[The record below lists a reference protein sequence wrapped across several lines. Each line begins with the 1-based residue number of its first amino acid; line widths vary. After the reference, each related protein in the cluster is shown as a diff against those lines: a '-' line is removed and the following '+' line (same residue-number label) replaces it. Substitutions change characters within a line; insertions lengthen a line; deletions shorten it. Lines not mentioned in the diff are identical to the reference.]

1 MKRVVVETVFAIA
14 ATAAFAAGPAVS
26 NVAMSQDPATRTVT
40 ISYDLAGTPAIVTF
54 DVRTNGVSI
63 GTVHLDYAAG
73 DVHRTVQPGSGK
85 AITWQADKAWPDVS
99 LDIAA
104 AEAVVTAWP
113 PESPPPYMVLNL
125 VNTNDVRHYATP
137 WELPGVGVTNDLY
150 KTDYL
155 VLRHIAAKNV
165 EWTMG
170 SATNAPGVRAGSYDG
185 RFRETPHRVTLT
197 NDFYIGVYELTQGQ
211 WFRVKGSYPTYATAE
226 SGAYLKNDRDVHP
239 VDCVSWTD
247 LRGMTASLGWPA
259 NDEVDPNQFFGMLRA
274 YSGMRFDLPTE
285 AQWEYACRAGTMSAL
300 YSGHEIFGS
309 TEHTELLDPLAVYI
323 PTSTGTT
330 APVGTKEPN
339 AWGLYDM
346 LGNVYE
352 WCLDR
357 TTGNSNSDLEM
368 PPGAAIDPRGLE
380 TGDYRV
386 KRGGCMAASAIYVRA
401 SYRGAEHY
409 MSNPYTVG
417 FRVAL
422 RLP

>member
-1 MKRVVVETVFAIA
+1 MKQVVLGTLCAVA
-14 ATAAFAAGPAVS
+14 ATAFAAAPSVS
-26 NVAMSQDPATRTVT
+26 NVSMAQDPATRTVT
-40 ISYDLAGTPAIVTF
+40 ISYDLAGAPAIVTF
-54 DVRTNGVSI
+54 DVRTNGVTI

-73 DVHRTVQPGSGK
+73 DVHRTVQPAAGRK
-85 AITWQADKAWPDVS
+85 ITWQADKGWPGHE
-99 LDIAA
+99 LAA
-104 AEAVVTAWP
+104 AGAEAVVTAWP
-113 PESPPPYMVLNL
+113 LGAPPPYMVLNL

-137 WELPGVGVTNDLY
+137 WEMPGGGVTNNLY

-155 VLRHIAAKNV
+155 ALRYIAAKNV

-170 SATNAPGVRAGSYDG
+170 SATNAPGVNTDFATGSL
-185 RFRETPHRVTLT
+185 REKPHRVTLT

-211 WFRVKGSYPTYATAE
+211 WFRVKGAYPTYATAE
-226 SGAYLKNDRDVHP
+226 NGAYLESDRDVHP
-239 VDCVSWTD
+239 ADCVSWTD
-247 LRGMTASLGWPA
+247 LRGMTASSGWPA

-274 YSGMRFDLPTE
+274 YSGLRFDLPTE

-300 YSGHEIFGS
+300 YSGHELFGS
-309 TEHTELLDPLAVYI
+309 IQQSDLLDPLAVYLANSSRI
-323 PTSTGTT
+323 T

-357 TTGNSNSDLEM
+357 VSGNSDSDLEM
-368 PPGAAIDPRGLE
+368 SPNAVVDPLGAE

-386 KRGGCMAASAIYVRA
+386 KRGGCMLGHAVFSRA
-401 SYRGAEHY
+401 SYRGAESY
-409 MSNPYTVG
+409 MTSQNSVG

-422 RLP
+422 RMP